1 MISLLILACSTF
13 SNDCHG
19 FTPDMMFD
27 TQQQCQSAAYV
38 VAESVKNERGFY
50 IADVKCIEWGDAS

>member
-13 SNDCHG
+13 SSDCNS

-38 VAESVKNERGFY
+38 IAESVKNELGFY